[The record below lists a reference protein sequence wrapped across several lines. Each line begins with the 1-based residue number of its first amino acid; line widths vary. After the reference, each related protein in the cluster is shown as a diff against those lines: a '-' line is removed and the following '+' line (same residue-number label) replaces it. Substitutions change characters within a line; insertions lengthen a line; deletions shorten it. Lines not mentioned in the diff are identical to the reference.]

1 MVSFQPTVIRVEK
14 EQEFE
19 ELKGA
24 IDRALDPERV
34 EKFLKRVRRSGA
46 RIRDLE
52 MILARGVFE
61 KVDDTLAKLGAQ
73 KLYQALTVSDQAQMR
88 EFYLSQSG
96 RSRARAA
103 DKVSAALSLLLK
115 EGNSERDMAKEKFE
129 RNKPHCNVGT
139 IGHIDH
145 GKTTLTAAITKVL
158 SEAQPEDP
166 VPVV

>member
-24 IDRALDPERV
+24 INRALTPERV

-52 MILARGVFE
+52 IIVSRGVFE
-61 KVDDTLAKLGAQ
+61 KVDDTLAKQGAQ

-88 EFYLSQSG
+88 EFYLSQVEEVEPSM
-96 RSRARAA
+96 RT
-103 DKVSAALSLLLK
+103 
-115 EGNSERDMAKEKFE
+115 KFQQLY
-129 RNKPHCNVGT
+129 RYY
-139 IGHIDH
+139 
-145 GKTTLTAAITKVL
+145 
-158 SEAQPEDP
+158 
-166 VPVV
+166 

>member
-24 IDRALDPERV
+24 INRALDPERV

-52 MILARGVFE
+52 AILARGIFE
-61 KVDDTLAKLGAQ
+61 KVDGTLAKLGAQ

-88 EFYLSQSG
+88 EFYLSRVEEVEPG
-96 RSRARAA
+96 LRT
-103 DKVSAALSLLLK
+103 
-115 EGNSERDMAKEKFE
+115 KFQQLY
-129 RNKPHCNVGT
+129 RYY
-139 IGHIDH
+139 
-145 GKTTLTAAITKVL
+145 
-158 SEAQPEDP
+158 
-166 VPVV
+166 